1 MSTVGIVPEEE
12 AQRKPSESRVEQM
25 LVSFW
30 SFLSFLVVFI
40 RISKNNYFNNYLCV
54 KSSYKM
60 SVSLRPV
67 LKYVSLALSFALVLG
82 TVFIV
87 PLHLEV
93 FVGADDNLDMQ
104 GYPYYHLLHG
114 LITRVNPTSY

>member
-54 KSSYKM
+54 KSS
-60 SVSLRPV
+60 
-67 LKYVSLALSFALVLG
+67 
-82 TVFIV
+82 
-87 PLHLEV
+87 
-93 FVGADDNLDMQ
+93 
-104 GYPYYHLLHG
+104 
-114 LITRVNPTSY
+114 